1 MFRLSSGSHRSHKT
15 MTPPHAVFPMVPRH
29 GKHSPAQKSSLHL
42 EKAVEGLAT
51 CSLNVSS
58 LTVNYVHVAENILS
72 FSRIKGYFWFNTFY
86 FLCILNDCSMAFHVL
101 MVTAF
106 TQVHFFV
113 SALLLSHIGTLSIP
127 ATLLGLVKSP
137 FSIFLHLSLNVSPLS
152 ASLSL
157 LVSNLNK

>member
-86 FLCILNDCSMAFHVL
+86 FLCILNDCSMAFHVF
-101 MVTAF
+101 M
-106 TQVHFFV
+106 
-113 SALLLSHIGTLSIP
+113 ALPSLKFISLSPLRCFL
-127 ATLLGLVKSP
+127 TLLPSP
-137 FSIFLHLSLNVSPLS
+137 SPPLCS
-152 ASLSL
+152 
-157 LVSNLNK
+157 VW